1 MRDAVD
7 EQVGLFA
14 LRTGVVLGQAPPG
27 QALRVV
33 LARFEGGGAAREGAA
48 HQPLAGFVEHL
59 DIHAMAMPVAFEELL
74 GGLRPLLLEALAPFG
89 GDAANAGMLGED
101 PGVLVQGAAEQQ

>member
-1 MRDAVD
+1 M
-7 EQVGLFA
+7 
-14 LRTGVVLGQAPPG
+14 
-27 QALRVV
+27 

-59 DIHAMAMPVAFEELL
+59 DIHAMAMPVPFEELL
-74 GGLRPLLLEALAPFG
+74 GSLRPLLLEAQAPFG

-101 PGVLVQGAAEQQ
+101 PGVLVQGAAQQQRQAGDQGDGQPEGGEDAPEQGAHARVR

>member
-14 LRTGVVLGQAPPG
+14 LRTGVVLGQAAPG
-27 QALRVV
+27 QAMTFATCL
-33 LARFEGGGAAREGAA
+33 EGGGAAREGAG
-48 HQPLAGFVEHL
+48 HDQLAGFVEHL
-59 DIHAMAMPVAFEELL
+59 DIHAMAMPVPFEELL

-89 GDAANAGMLGED
+89 GDATDAGMLGED